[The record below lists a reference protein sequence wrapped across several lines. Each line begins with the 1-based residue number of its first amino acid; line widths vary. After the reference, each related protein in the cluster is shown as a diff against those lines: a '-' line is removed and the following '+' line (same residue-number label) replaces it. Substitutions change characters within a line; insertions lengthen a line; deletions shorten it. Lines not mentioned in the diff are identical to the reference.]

1 MTTIQLRT
9 RGAEC
14 RDHSALPSPD
24 TSVQDASVPQANH
37 ADAQDDETSPAPPFL
52 SLKEAADWL
61 CVSMSTLKRLIAK
74 GEIITVWIG
83 ARRKIPAS
91 HLAAYVAKDI
101 MLPSEVVVDTTPSDH
116 E

>member
-1 MTTIQLRT
+1 MTIQLRT

-24 TSVQDASVPQANH
+24 TSVQNTSATQAND

-61 CVSMSTLKRLIAK
+61 CVSLSTLKRLIAK
-74 GEIITVWIG
+74 GEISSIRIG
-83 ARRKIPAS
+83 ARQKVPAS
-91 HLAAYVAKDI
+91 HLAAYVARDI